1 MNLGLVHKLRDSVLV
16 RLLLAPI
23 IIIRNRI
30 IIKRFANSE
39 DSKFIK
45 QFKGKYDG
53 KRCFIIGNGPSLT
66 GSDLDLIQ
74 GEISFACNRI
84 YNIFNKT
91 TWRPDF
97 WMCTDAE
104 CLADEFQNIKKLEGP
119 VKFIRSMGKKYDIE
133 EKDQIHKIII
143 YDRFVLDKSKFMKNS
158 LSTEC
163 HKYFSMSFTVT
174 CEEIEFAMYM
184 GFKEIYLLGVDHNY
198 PISIDKSGKKV
209 VDSSVRSHFGGGGSK
224 DANLH
229 YIYIDAATQC
239 YQVYQDY
246 AKQHGIHIYNATRG
260 GKLEVFERV
269 NLDDIVSG
277 VKEKNI
283 KRK

>member
-1 MNLGLVHKLRDSVLV
+1 MKLGLSHRLRDNKII
-16 RLLLAPI
+16 RGILAPVVVG
-23 IIIRNRI
+23 RNWI
-30 IIKRFANSE
+30 EKEMFAKSE
-39 DSKFIK
+39 DSKFIE
-45 QFKGKYDG
+45 QFKGKYEG

-66 GSDLDLIQ
+66 GKDLDLIR

-84 YNIFNKT
+84 YNIFDKT

-104 CLADEFQNIKKLEGP
+104 CLADEFENIKKLEGP
-119 VKFIRSMGKKYDIE
+119 VKFVRNMGKKYVIE
-133 EKDQIHKIII
+133 ERDQIHKIII
-143 YDRFVLDKSKFMKNS
+143 YDKFVLDKNKFMKNS

-163 HKYFSMSFTVT
+163 NKYFSMSFTVT
-174 CEEIEFAMYM
+174 CEEIEFAIYM

-198 PISIDKSGKKV
+198 PISIDKSGKKT
-209 VDSSVRSHFGGGGSK
+209 VDNNVKSHFGGGGCK

-246 AKQHGIHIYNATRG
+246 AKKHGIHIYNATRG

-269 NLDDIVSG
+269 NLNDVISG
-277 VKEKNI
+277 AKEEN
-283 KRK
+283 R